1 MRICIV
7 GAGAAGMSALRVM
20 LDDHGYGLSRRR
32 VTVSTSG
39 VVPMIDRL
47 RVDCPVTT
55 RGWDRG

>member
-1 MRICIV
+1 
-7 GAGAAGMSALRVM
+7 M

-47 RVDCPVTT
+47 GEGLPGGPGGVAARARTT
-55 RGWDRG
+55 RCATTWCR